1 MLLDKGFCSIYQVT
15 NTAAPGDMPVDGLVL
30 KHQSWY
36 GELEFSSAPTDIA
49 AQEGIVVSNKI
60 RILQNRSVTNH
71 DVAVL
76 SYILP
81 PTGDAPRYNVV
92 RAFHGTEDGEP
103 ITDLSLERLVQE

>member
-1 MLLDKGFCSIYQVT
+1 MLLDKGYCSIYQVT
-15 NTAAPGDMPVDGLVL
+15 NTALPGDMPVDGLAL
-30 KHQSWY
+30 KYQSWY

-49 AQEGIVVSNKI
+49 AQEGVIVSNKI

-71 DVAVL
+71 DVVVL
-76 SYILP
+76 STIMP
-81 PTGDAPRYNVV
+81 PPADAPQYNVV